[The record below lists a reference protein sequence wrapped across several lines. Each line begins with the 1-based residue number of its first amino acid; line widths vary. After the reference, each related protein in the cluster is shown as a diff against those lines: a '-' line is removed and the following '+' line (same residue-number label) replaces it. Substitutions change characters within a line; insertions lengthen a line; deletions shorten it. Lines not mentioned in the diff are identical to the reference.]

1 MGDNSDDEVL
11 EISRDQFVQKVD
23 EALRKD
29 YGFFF
34 KHEEPNVPQDSCIPQ
49 EDTITMEGSGNTS
62 KVKQHDVQSTSKA
75 FISEGSQ
82 SHTEDAKENIR
93 SVGSSKYKKRLHGD
107 NRGQHTIPE
116 DPEVL
121 NFTRKGEYRLRLPVG
136 VSNRAGFTKKLHT
149 LKIENM
155 QGQVST
161 YEVKREKNGSALR
174 YSVIDWPVFMAENN
188 LNDGDMLDFTYVTSK
203 KTVILKNVRH
213 V

>member
-11 EISRDQFVQKVD
+11 EISRDQFVLKVD

-34 KHEEPNVPQDSCIPQ
+34 SHEEPNVHQDICIPQ
-49 EDTITMEGSGNTS
+49 EDAITMNEGVGNTS
-62 KVKQHDVQSTSKA
+62 KGKQHDVECTSKG

-82 SHTEDAKENIR
+82 SITKDENIR

-107 NRGQHTIPE
+107 NCGQHTIPE

-136 VSNRAGFTKKLHT
+136 VSNRAGFTKKFHT

-161 YEVKREKNGSALR
+161 YEVKRQKNGSALR
-174 YSVIDWPVFMAENN
+174 YSVIDWPVFMAENK

>member
-23 EALRKD
+23 EALRQD

-34 KHEEPNVPQDSCIPQ
+34 SHEEPNDHQDICIPQ
-49 EDTITMEGSGNTS
+49 EDAITMKEGVGNTS
-62 KVKQHDVQSTSKA
+62 KGKLHDVECTSKG

-82 SHTEDAKENIR
+82 YLTKDVKESIR
-93 SVGSSKYKKRLHGD
+93 SVGSSKSKKRLHGE
-107 NRGQHTIPE
+107 NCGQHTVPE
-116 DPEVL
+116 DPAVL

-136 VSNRAGFTKKLHT
+136 VSKRAGFTKKLHT

-161 YEVKREKNGSALR
+161 YEVKREKT
-174 YSVIDWPVFMAENN
+174 E
-188 LNDGDMLDFTYVTSK
+188 
-203 KTVILKNVRH
+203 VRNAIQS
-213 V
+213 